1 MMKATRIS
9 GAFAKLCKE
18 QENTLP
24 TENVIVV
31 THGGVINVIY
41 HIVRGLEWTNKSVK
55 FPASYTSI
63 HKIEYQAGKW
73 EFTLENHVEHI

>member
-1 MMKATRIS
+1 MKATRIS

-73 EFTLENHVEHI
+73 EFTIENHVAHI